1 MKFKVVT
8 LFPENLRLSLDY
20 GVIGKAQKEKII
32 EIEYINPR
40 NYCENNKRS
49 VDDKPYGG
57 GPGMVIKAKPLLGAI
72 EYAKKGVPENCPV
85 VFLSPQGALFD
96 QKQARV
102 FSKLN
107 DLILV
112 SGRYEGIDERV
123 INATVNAIEISIG
136 NFVLSGGEIAA
147 SAIID
152 AVARLIPGTL
162 GDELSALQDSFT
174 ESSSPN
180 VPGINLA
187 TASIIADAAISP
199 PLSTKFPIDIS
210 IALTVALMTLSSMP
224 SYLPETRIKSFNF
237 ENTLAC
243 FWSNKAPCGDKKTTG
258 QFSGT
263 PFLAYSIAPRSG
275 LAFITMPGPPP

>member
-1 MKFKVVT
+1 MKFKVIT
-8 LFPENLRLSLDY
+8 LFPENLSLSLDY

-32 EIEYINPR
+32 DIEYINPR
-40 NYCENNKRS
+40 NYCGNSNRS

-57 GPGMVIKAKPLLGAI
+57 GPGMVIKAEPLLGAI
-72 EYAKKGVPENCPV
+72 EYAKQGVPENCPV

-96 QKQARV
+96 QKQARA

-123 INATVNAIEISIG
+123 IDITVNAIEISIG

-152 AVARLIPGTL
+152 AVSRLIPGTL

-174 ESSSPN
+174 DDLLDYPHYTRPEALENIS
-180 VPGINLA
+180 VPKVLVSGDHNAINRWRLKQA
-187 TASIIADAAISP
+187 LGRTFERRPDLIETKE
-199 PLSTKFPIDIS
+199 LSDDEENLLQEYQEEI
-210 IALTVALMTLSSMP
+210 
-224 SYLPETRIKSFNF
+224 ENKS
-237 ENTLAC
+237 
-243 FWSNKAPCGDKKTTG
+243 
-258 QFSGT
+258 
-263 PFLAYSIAPRSG
+263 
-275 LAFITMPGPPP
+275 

>member
-8 LFPENLRLSLDY
+8 LFPENISLSLDY

-32 EIEYINPR
+32 DIEYINPR
-40 NYCENNKRS
+40 NYCENNNRS

-57 GPGMVIKAKPLLGAI
+57 GPGMVIKAEPLLGAI
-72 EYAKKGVPENCPV
+72 EYAKQGVPENCPV

-96 QKQARV
+96 QKQARA

-123 INATVNAIEISIG
+123 INMTVNAIEISIG

-152 AVARLIPGTL
+152 AVSRLIPGTL
-162 GDELSALQDSFT
+162 GDNLSALQDSFT
-174 ESSSPN
+174 DDLLDYPHYTRPEALENIS
-180 VPGINLA
+180 VPKVLVSGDHNAINRWRLKQA
-187 TASIIADAAISP
+187 LGRTFERRPDLIETKE
-199 PLSTKFPIDIS
+199 LSDDEENLLQEYQEEI
-210 IALTVALMTLSSMP
+210 
-224 SYLPETRIKSFNF
+224 ENKS
-237 ENTLAC
+237 
-243 FWSNKAPCGDKKTTG
+243 
-258 QFSGT
+258 
-263 PFLAYSIAPRSG
+263 
-275 LAFITMPGPPP
+275 

>member
-8 LFPENLRLSLDY
+8 LFPENLSLSLDY

-32 EIEYINPR
+32 DIEYINPR
-40 NYCENNKRS
+40 NYCKNNNRS

-57 GPGMVIKAKPLLGAI
+57 GPGMVIKAEPLLGAI
-72 EYAKKGVPENCPV
+72 EYAKQGVPENCPV

-96 QKQARV
+96 QKQART

-123 INATVNAIEISIG
+123 IDLTVNAIEISIG

-152 AVARLIPGTL
+152 AVSRLIPGTL
-162 GDELSALQDSFT
+162 GDNLSALQDSFT
-174 ESSSPN
+174 DDILDYPHYTRPEAFKNIS
-180 VPGINLA
+180 VPEVLVSGDHNAINRWRLKQA
-187 TASIIADAAISP
+187 LGRTFERRPDLIERKE
-199 PLSTKFPIDIS
+199 LSDDEQNLLQEYQEEI
-210 IALTVALMTLSSMP
+210 
-224 SYLPETRIKSFNF
+224 ENKS
-237 ENTLAC
+237 
-243 FWSNKAPCGDKKTTG
+243 
-258 QFSGT
+258 
-263 PFLAYSIAPRSG
+263 
-275 LAFITMPGPPP
+275 